1 MKYSAGPHSLLSV
14 STGSIWAARSAMT
27 RFLTLVLTSVL
38 IVSLPSTPAA
48 QERSTRT
55 TGTESNLSWDTDPNG
70 GRLFF
75 APTARIT
82 PSRRGAVTLYEMIA
96 PMLTLTMT
104 GDLVL
109 SAGTTLV
116 TEADGS
122 RAWIVSGKFNLPA
135 GRRFEAAVA
144 ALTVISGSD
153 IWGMFYGVVT
163 IGDDNRSITGGAGYS
178 YFENSIGNQLS
189 IAEGASLFV
198 GGDLRL
204 GPKLKLVSE
213 NHLQPGTDTI
223 ISLGV
228 RFIGKKISADLGAG
242 LIRPERDP
250 LLFPIINVAWNW

>member
-1 MKYSAGPHSLLSV
+1 
-14 STGSIWAARSAMT
+14 MT
-27 RFLTLVLTSVL
+27 RLLDIALATVL
-38 IVSLPSTPAA
+38 ICTLPATLSA

-55 TGTESNLSWDTDPNG
+55 TGAESNRSWDTDPNG

-75 APTARIT
+75 APTARVA
-82 PSRRGAVTLYEMIA
+82 PSRRGAVTLYELIA

-109 SAGTTLV
+109 SAGTPLMTD
-116 TEADGS
+116 ADGS
-122 RAWIVSGKFNLPA
+122 RAWIMSGKYNLTT

-144 ALTVISGSD
+144 AMTVFGGSD

-163 IGDDNRSITGGAGYS
+163 IGDDDRSITGGVGYS
-178 YFENSIGNQLS
+178 YFENSMGNQLS

-250 LLFPIINVAWNW
+250 GLFPIINIAYNW